1 MYNERVDRLCAPFAL
16 PQFVECA
23 ALVKASWPKGHSAL
37 LEWAQSALAAHESAV
52 FSAIDREL
60 RTCNLKLVVI
70 SGAEAAEHA
79 SAAGIDASSF
89 YPALCMNN
97 VYETTSIIT
106 DVDNSSGGGRE
117 LVLPRQATDG

>member
-1 MYNERVDRLCAPFAL
+1 MI
-16 PQFVECA
+16 
-23 ALVKASWPKGHSAL
+23 
-37 LEWAQSALAAHESAV
+37 EWAQSALAAHESAV
-52 FSAIDREL
+52 FSAVDREL

-79 SAAGIDASSF
+79 LAAGIDASSF

-97 VYETTSIIT
+97 VYEATSMIT

-117 LVLPRQATDG
+117 LVLPRQATDGLQ